1 MLIALFALRHVE
13 TQIKW
18 FRKTNREVL
27 TNYWG

>member
-18 FRKTNREVL
+18 VYKTNKELL